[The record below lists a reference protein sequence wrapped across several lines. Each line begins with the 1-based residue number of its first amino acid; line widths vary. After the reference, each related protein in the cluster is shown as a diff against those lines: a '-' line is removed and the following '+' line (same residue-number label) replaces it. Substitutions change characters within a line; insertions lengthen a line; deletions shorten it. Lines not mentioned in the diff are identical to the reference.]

1 MGCNKRGDDVISG
14 IADSKKCR
22 QRSNHLTAC
31 FTFYLPNEMQFVD
44 VTSAQLWFY
53 KEYDENDDRNQ
64 TFVLSELDHWDLYGN
79 FEKNMIM
86 AIFETDIRG
95 GSNQSFVYLISFKG
109 HPVIYSPP
117 FSFFLSYSI
126 FSLKYLFYVHIC
138 NSNFCFRSKDRAELA

>member
-1 MGCNKRGDDVISG
+1 MGGDIISG

-95 GSNQSFVYLISFKG
+95 GSNRDRTFLFSFLKDTSRQTR
-109 HPVIYSPP
+109 YSP
-117 FSFFLSYSI
+117 SFFLSYSHSI
-126 FSLKYLFYVHIC
+126 FSLHGTISLIYTK
-138 NSNFCFRSKDRAELA
+138 

>member
-1 MGCNKRGDDVISG
+1 
-14 IADSKKCR
+14 
-22 QRSNHLTAC
+22 
-31 FTFYLPNEMQFVD
+31 MQFVD

-95 GSNQSFVYLISFKG
+95 GSNRDRIFLF
-109 HPVIYSPP
+109 P
-117 FSFFLSYSI
+117 F
-126 FSLKYLFYVHIC
+126 
-138 NSNFCFRSKDRAELA
+138 